1 MNKRI
6 IFNLLLTENKRDFM
20 SISARVLRRAPP
32 LCYSAQAASRNA
44 KGRNNAHQG
53 LVFITPTRG

>member
-6 IFNLLLTENKRDFM
+6 VLNLLPIENKRDFM

-32 LCYSAQAASRNA
+32 LCYSTQATFCNA
-44 KGRNNAHQG
+44 KGRNSAHQG
-53 LVFITPTRG
+53 VVFITPTRG